1 MSRYEDNSS
10 NFLIIILILVLTFIF
25 FRGVFMFLL
34 IAAIGYFVLWAMIA
48 SMSLLLLVFYGAI
61 GFFIFS
67 MLLS

>member
-67 MLLS
+67 MLFS